1 MSVKQNDPAK
11 PTQHRSHG
19 SDLAA
24 KILCTL
30 AAFFLWI
37 YVMSVESPE
46 YEQIFSHLT
55 VELAG
60 TDALADKNLAVYS
73 GYGTMIDVTLSG
85 KKSTLS
91 KYTEKDIP
99 VTADLSSLFSDSSS
113 VTAGGRYSVKVKV
126 DVPSG
131 CKLAGT

>member
-60 TDALADKNLAVYS
+60 TDASTPRAACFPCPRIPISSRIS
-73 GYGTMIDVTLSG
+73 GRGT
-85 KKSTLS
+85 
-91 KYTEKDIP
+91 
-99 VTADLSSLFSDSSS
+99 
-113 VTAGGRYSVKVKV
+113 GRAS
-126 DVPSG
+126 
-131 CKLAGT
+131 A